1 MTPVR
6 NFRAL
11 GMLSVLTALAA
22 APAPAAAQA
31 PAVAQ
36 AAAAR
41 RLSLDDALAISDT
54 VSDVVRIARAG
65 VSRAEGQQQK
75 ATSQFLPQIY
85 GSLSYQKT
93 LASEYSGLSTSTST
107 SPLCSNFAADTTVPL
122 QQQVNVLNGYVGCSY
137 GNPFAKLP
145 FGQPNRY
152 QYGLSLSQNLFTGGR
167 LTATSHAAAAGKRS
181 ADFVLTQA
189 QAQLI
194 LTVTQTYYDAALSD
208 RLVEIAQASLAQAET
223 TLAQARLGRQVGSRP
238 EYDVLRAQVGRDN
251 ARPVVIQR
259 LADQA
264 VAHTRLAQLLRLPPE
279 RALELTT
286 DLGDTSS
293 AASAR
298 LAALIAHPTDTSTDA
313 RAPVLQA
320 GENVAAQEAG
330 ITIAKSQWIP
340 QLTLSSAFGRVGY
353 PANELPPAWNTMRD
367 NWTITGAL
375 NFPLFTGGSIAGD
388 VTIAQANYREAEA
401 QLRIARQ
408 AAELDARDAAYRLM
422 AARAAWEASVGTT
435 ELAERAFAIALV
447 RYQEGVSTQTEL
459 LEQRLQLEQAR
470 ANRAVAARDLQ
481 VARVRMALIRD
492 LPVSAANGGVLITQ
506 QTVNGSG
513 VPQAASTAAPAVTS
527 GNPFG
532 VTP

>member
-1 MTPVR
+1 MTPV
-6 NFRAL
+6 NPPRAL
-11 GMLSVLTALAA
+11 GIALMLGLAA
-22 APAPAAAQA
+22 SAPAQSPA
-31 PAVAQ
+31 P
-36 AAAAR
+36 R
-41 RLSLDDALAISDT
+41 PLSLDDALAISDT
-54 VSDVVRIARAG
+54 VSDAVRIARAG
-65 VSRAEGQQQK
+65 VQRAEGQQEK

-93 LASEYSGLSTSTST
+93 LASEYSGLSTSSST
-107 SPLCSNFAADTTVPL
+107 APLCSNFAANTGAPV
-122 QQQVNVLNGYVGCSY
+122 QQQIDSLNTYVGCSY

-167 LTATSHAAAAGKRS
+167 LQAASHAAAAGRTAAGYTLS
-181 ADFVLTQA
+181 QT

-208 RLVEIAQASLAQAET
+208 RLVEIARSSLAQAET

-238 EYDVLRAQVGRDN
+238 EYDVLRAQVSRDN

-264 VAHTRLAQLLRLPPE
+264 TAHTRLAQLLRLPPE
-279 RALELTT
+279 QALALTT
-286 DLGDTSS
+286 DLGDTSA

-298 LAALIAHPTDTSTDA
+298 LAGIIAHPTDTSTDL
-313 RAPVLQA
+313 RSPVLQA
-320 GENVAAQEAG
+320 SQLVAAQEAG
-330 ITIAKSQWIP
+330 ITIAKSQWFP

-375 NFPLFTGGSIAGD
+375 NFPLFTGGNIHGD
-388 VTIAQANYREAEA
+388 VTIAQANYREAQA

-408 AAELDARDAAYRLM
+408 AAQLDARDAAYRLM
-422 AARAAWEASVGTT
+422 AARASWEASVGTT
-435 ELAERAFAIALV
+435 ELAERAYDIALV
-447 RYQEGVSTQTEL
+447 RYTQGVSTQTEL
-459 LEQRLQLEQAR
+459 LDQRLQLEQAR

-481 VARVRMALIRD
+481 VARVRLALIRE
-492 LPVSAANGGVLITQ
+492 LPVNTAGGNVLVMTQ
-506 QTVNGSG
+506 TMNAGS
-513 VPQAASTAAPAVTS
+513 VPQAQTVAVP
-527 GNPFG
+527 GGAQPNPFG